1 MPYGSPALF
10 RQEYEVSTFRFVHPL
25 NDLGA
30 ISTPEVLRFRTGSY
44 KTCNL
49 TPCHKHREA
58 AFDLIILVGLFSIT
72 TLTKVQ
78 IFSPYHSSRALTGE
92 DFLRGL
98 HVTTPTQFDPLS
110 AGLRT
115 DHTVRGKHARLW
127 TGRNIPG
134 IQILYSSYKLLN
146 TLNKSDIV
154 SQYNL
159 VLYESC

>member
-1 MPYGSPALF
+1 MPCGSPALF
-10 RQEYEVSTFRFVHPL
+10 RQEYEVSTFRFAHPL

-30 ISTPEVLRFRTGSY
+30 ISTPEVLQFRTGSY

-58 AFDLIILVGLFSIT
+58 AFDLLILVGLFCVT
-72 TLTKVQ
+72 VLTKVQ

-98 HVTTPTQFDPLS
+98 HVTNPTQFDPLS
-110 AGLRT
+110 TGLRT
-115 DHTVRGKHARLW
+115 DHTARGKHARLG

-134 IQILYSSYKLLN
+134 TQVLYGQYKVPN

-154 SQYNL
+154 SRYNI
-159 VLYESC
+159 